1 MCVTLTHGGNEDFD
15 THLLLVF
22 PLVLLGLAYYGVCST
37 VGECEKLQI
46 TFTFLLVACVPALL
60 GRSNKKINF
69 ANSNTIFQVMMS
81 FDLFSGKW

>member
-37 VGECEKLQI
+37 VSACEKLQI
-46 TFTFLLVACVPALL
+46 TFTFLLEAHVPALL

-81 FDLFSGKW
+81 FDLFNGKW